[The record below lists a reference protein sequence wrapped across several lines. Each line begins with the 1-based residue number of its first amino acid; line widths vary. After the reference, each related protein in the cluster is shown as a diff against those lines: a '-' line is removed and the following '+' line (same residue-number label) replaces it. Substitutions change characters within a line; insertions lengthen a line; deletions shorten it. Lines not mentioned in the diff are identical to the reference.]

1 MLAKDIMTNDVVTV
15 TPDAPVAEIA
25 ATFLNR
31 GISAVPVSSDGK
43 TVIGIVS
50 EGDLMRRPEADTDK
64 RPGSWWLKIFRDA
77 PEIASEFKK
86 SHGQTA
92 ADVMT
97 KSPIAVSEDVP
108 VAEIAEI
115 LEKNHIKRVPVTRDG
130 ALVGIVSRANLL
142 RALAA
147 RKDAPLAPVSTSD
160 EEIRDA
166 LMAVLEDEA
175 WAERAMINAIVSDGA
190 VQLWGLVKSGVQVE
204 AYEVA
209 ARGIPGV
216 KSVENHIGAN
226 YHQLYWAE

>member
-1 MLAKDIMTNDVVTV
+1 MLAKDIMTTEVVTV
-15 TPDAPVAEIA
+15 APDTPVAEIA
-25 ATFLNR
+25 ATFLER
-31 GISAVPVSSDGK
+31 RISAVPVSDDG
-43 TVIGIVS
+43 TSVIGIVS

-64 RPGSWWLKIFRDA
+64 RPGSWWLAIFRDA
-77 PEIASEFKK
+77 SELASAFKK

-97 KSPIAVSEDVP
+97 KNPIVISEEMP

-115 LEKNHIKRVPVTRDG
+115 LEKNHIKRVPVTSYD

-147 RKDAPLAPVSTSD
+147 RKDSPMAPVKKSD
-160 EEIRDA
+160 EEIHDA
-166 LMAVLEDEA
+166 LMAMLGEEA
-175 WAERAMINAIVSDGA
+175 WVERGMINAIVSDGI
-190 VQLWGLVKSGVQVE
+190 VQLWGLVKSSAEVE
-204 AYEVA
+204 AYTVA
-209 ARGIPGV
+209 AREIPGV

>member
-1 MLAKDIMTNDVVTV
+1 MFAKDIMTTDVVTV
-15 TPDAPVAEIA
+15 APNAPVAEIA
-25 ATFLNR
+25 ATFLDR

-43 TVIGIVS
+43 SVVGIVS

-64 RPGSWWLKIFRDA
+64 RTGSWWLTLFSDA
-77 PEIASEFKK
+77 PELAGEFKK

-97 KSPIAVSEDVP
+97 KNPIVVSEETP
-108 VAEIAEI
+108 VAQIAEV
-115 LEKNHIKRVPVTRDG
+115 LEKKHIKRVPVTRDG

-147 RKDAPLAPVSTSD
+147 RKDTPLPPVSASD
-160 EEIRDA
+160 EEIHDA
-166 LMAVLEDEA
+166 LMAVLGDEA
-175 WAERAMINAIVSDGA
+175 WAERGTINAVVSDGV
-190 VQLWGLVKSGVQVE
+190 VQLWGLVKSGAEVE
-204 AYEVA
+204 AYAVA